1 MRYLTDKNSV
11 VRRTALIAGILVV
24 SAVGLSAAVWAG
36 SPINTG
42 HFGNVAIQGYD
53 PVAYFTEGQARKGR
67 KEHSH
72 RWLGAVWRFSSE
84 KHRNLFVAN
93 PQTYAPQYGGH
104 CATGLA
110 IHGGLT
116 RDINPEAW
124 TIVDGKLYLNYSKET
139 NRLLTDNVVS
149 LRKSE
154 KAWKKRLSSGGTH

>member
-1 MRYLTDKNSV
+1 MRISTKKSGKFC
-11 VRRTALIAGILVV
+11 RIALIAGLFVI
-24 SAVGLSAAVWAG
+24 SAVSISATAWAG

-53 PVAYFTEGQARKGR
+53 PVAYFTEGKAMKGR
-67 KEHSH
+67 NEHSH
-72 RWLGAVWRFSSE
+72 RWLGAVWRFSSK
-84 KHRNLFVAN
+84 KHRNLFAAS

-116 RDINPEAW
+116 RDIDPEAW

-139 NRLLTDNVVS
+139 NRLLNDKVIN
-149 LRKSE
+149 LGKSE
-154 KAWKKRLSSGGTH
+154 KNWKKRLSAGSTH